1 MSIKLV
7 EDTVSKKD
15 ISALCKWLKTNPRL
29 TKGDL
34 TLEFEKRFAE
44 LIGTKYSIFVNSGSS
59 ANLMMMYLL
68 KVAGHTNIV
77 IPAICWAT
85 DLAPAIQFDMKVHI
99 CDCNLENLSVD
110 YEALETIFIEKRP
123 TALLLVSVLGMA
135 PNRAAIQYLCD
146 KYKVAVIEDNCESL
160 LTMIEKSDTY
170 LGGFTST
177 LMSSFSTFYG
187 HHMSTIEG
195 GFITTNDK
203 FIYNSLLMM
212 RAHGWNRDLS
222 DDDRK
227 VLRSGYNISEWQ
239 DKYTFY
245 VEGFNFRNTEISAFI
260 GLRQLET
267 IKENIDIRLENA
279 KYFYSKIR
287 TSWKPEDSNLPTFS
301 MPLILDSPEQRDKL
315 ITLLN
320 ENEVE
325 NRPLIAGNIARQPV
339 YESFLKE
346 NEKYINADIV
356 HDRGMYI
363 PNHHKLLKKDLNLMI
378 RLVNKC
384 LK

>member
-34 TLEFEKRFAE
+34 TLELEKKFAE
-44 LIGTKYSIFVNSGSS
+44 LIGTKYSVFVNSGSS
-59 ANLMMMYLL
+59 ANLIMMYML
-68 KVAGHTNIV
+68 KVAGHTNVV

-85 DLAPAIQFDMKVHI
+85 DLAPAIQFDMNVHI
-99 CDCNLENLSVD
+99 CDCNLDNLSVD
-110 YEALETIFIEKRP
+110 YKALETIFIEKRP

-170 LGGFTST
+170 LGGFTPT

-195 GFITTNDK
+195 GFITTNDR
-203 FIYNSLLMM
+203 FLYNALLMM
-212 RAHGWNRDLS
+212 RAHGWSRDLS
-222 DDDRK
+222 EEDRK
-227 VLRSGYNISEWQ
+227 TLRNEYNISEWQ
-239 DKYTFY
+239 EKYTFY
-245 VEGFNFRNTEISAFI
+245 IEGFNFRNTEISAFL

-267 IKENIDIRLENA
+267 IKGNIAKRIENSS
-279 KYFYSKIR
+279 YFYSKVK
-287 TSWKPEDSNLPTFS
+287 TSWKPEVLPTFS
-301 MPLILDSPEQRDKL
+301 MPLILDSSQQRLDLIKL
-315 ITLLN
+315 LDDNQI
-320 ENEVE
+320 E

-339 YESFLKE
+339 YESFLKGGE
-346 NEKYINADIV
+346 TYSNADII

>member
-34 TLEFEKRFAE
+34 TLELEKKFAE
-44 LIGTKYSIFVNSGSS
+44 LIGTKYSVFVNSGSS
-59 ANLMMMYLL
+59 ANLIMMYML
-68 KVAGHTNIV
+68 KVAGHTNVV

-85 DLAPAIQFDMKVHI
+85 DLAPAIQFDMNVHI
-99 CDCNLENLSVD
+99 CDCNLDNLSVD
-110 YEALETIFIEKRP
+110 YKALETIFIEKRP

-170 LGGFTST
+170 LGGFTPT

-195 GFITTNDK
+195 GFITTNDR
-203 FIYNSLLMM
+203 FLYNALLMM
-212 RAHGWNRDLS
+212 RAHGWSRDLS
-222 DDDRK
+222 EEDRK
-227 VLRSGYNISEWQ
+227 TLRNEYNISEWQ
-239 DKYTFY
+239 EKYTFY
-245 VEGFNFRNTEISAFI
+245 IEGFNFRNTEISAFL

-267 IKENIDIRLENA
+267 IKGNIAKRIENSS
-279 KYFYSKIR
+279 YFYSKVK
-287 TSWKPEDSNLPTFS
+287 TSWKPETLPTFS
-301 MPLILDSPEQRDKL
+301 LPLILDSSQQRLDLIKL
-315 ITLLN
+315 LDDNQI
-320 ENEVE
+320 E

-339 YESFLKE
+339 YESFLKGGE
-346 NEKYINADIV
+346 TYSNADII

>member
-44 LIGTKYSIFVNSGSS
+44 LIGTKYSVFVNSGSS

-85 DLAPAIQFDMKVHI
+85 DLAPAIQFDMKVNI
-99 CDCNLENLSVD
+99 CDCNLDNLSVD
-110 YEALETIFIEKRP
+110 YEALETIFIEKKP

-160 LTMIEKSDTY
+160 LTIIEKSDTY
-170 LGGFTST
+170 LGGFTPT

-227 VLRSGYNISEWQ
+227 VLRNGYNISEWQ

-267 IKENIDIRLENA
+267 IKENINTRLENA

-325 NRPLIAGNIARQPV
+325 KP
-339 YESFLKE
+339 
-346 NEKYINADIV
+346 
-356 HDRGMYI
+356 
-363 PNHHKLLKKDLNLMI
+363 HKRRD
-378 RLVNKC
+378 
-384 LK
+384 